1 MVSGQVVD
9 PVLKISCTI
18 DALYG
23 ADTSG
28 FMPKDITFQYSRT
41 GRIRG
46 VYDNDTLLCTLRVD
60 GGLALSIHMA
70 QMLLQSKQFA
80 ESCVEVSADAAP
92 FVEEGRSVF
101 TKHVIRCGKNVHVGS
116 DTPVVYQGRVIAVGR
131 AKLDATMMT
140 GFERG
145 VAVKVRKGL
154 KRRKIA
160 SVAC

>member
-1 MVSGQVVD
+1 MVD
-9 PVLKISCTI
+9 PILKISCTI

-23 ADTSG
+23 AGTSR
-28 FMPKDITFQYSRT
+28 FLPKDITFQYSRT

-60 GGLALSIHMA
+60 GGLALSIPLA
-70 QMLLQSKQFA
+70 QMLLRSKQFA

-101 TKHVIRCGKNVHVGS
+101 AKHVIRCGRNVHVGS
-116 DTPVVYQGRVIAVGR
+116 DTPVTHQGRVIAVGKAR
-131 AKLDATMMT
+131 LDASMMV
-140 GFERG
+140 GFKRG

-154 KRRKIA
+154 KRRKIV
-160 SVAC
+160 SVT